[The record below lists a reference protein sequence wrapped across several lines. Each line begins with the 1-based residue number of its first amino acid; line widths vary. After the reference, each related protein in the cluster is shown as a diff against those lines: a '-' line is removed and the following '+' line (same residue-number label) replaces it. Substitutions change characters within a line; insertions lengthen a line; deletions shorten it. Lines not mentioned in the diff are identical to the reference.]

1 VRGESDVKARRLYLA
16 SRGLVASHYRR
27 RLTLAVLART
37 LCTSPRQIQR
47 AYERFG
53 VRTFQEDLR
62 ACRLAAAATL
72 LYEQPAIRVAD
83 VARLVGYRQAAHFAR
98 AFRARFGAS
107 PSAFRERARTHRLA
121 VAANGEN
128 ETNGPRRGRRG
139 DVRAGGAASD
149 RGAGTGAGGG
159 SGGRATRRRSR
170 LSASG
175 RWRRRRGGC
184 ARAL

>member
-1 VRGESDVKARRLYLA
+1 MRGESDARARRLYLA
-16 SRGLVASHYRR
+16 SRGLVATHYRR

-83 VARLVGYRQAAHFAR
+83 GHADGLGSKVEADERTARRQMR
-98 AFRARFGAS
+98 
-107 PSAFRERARTHRLA
+107 
-121 VAANGEN
+121 
-128 ETNGPRRGRRG
+128 
-139 DVRAGGAASD
+139 
-149 RGAGTGAGGG
+149 
-159 SGGRATRRRSR
+159 GGR
-170 LSASG
+170 LE
-175 RWRRRRGGC
+175 
-184 ARAL
+184 